1 GNELHFDVTE
11 VNNRN
16 QVTPGQTIDDVAKL
30 VQSISFANNNLVS
43 VASTQAGAKFD
54 GARMSTNTHQ
64 TGDRHVDVQ
73 DNTPSSSAGFMYGF
87 VSTDKLAAAVWSN
100 SQHGTGG

>member
-1 GNELHFDVTE
+1 
-11 VNNRN
+11 
-16 QVTPGQTIDDVAKL
+16 
-30 VQSISFANNNLVS
+30 QSISFANNNLVS

-100 SQHGTGG
+100 SQHGTGGADDFTRLTANSE